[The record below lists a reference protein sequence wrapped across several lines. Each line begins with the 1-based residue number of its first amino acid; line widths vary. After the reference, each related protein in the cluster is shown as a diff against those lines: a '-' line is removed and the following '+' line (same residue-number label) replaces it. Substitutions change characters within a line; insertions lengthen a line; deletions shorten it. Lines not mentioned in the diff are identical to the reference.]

1 MQLKT
6 WLKDLRRLG
15 RVDISWFLIWVMIYL
30 GFLTLDIF
38 YPEFWVASSILKYT
52 GIFLCIIYA
61 HHKYGRDY
69 MLQLALLFTFLA
81 DTILVWTP
89 HVIPGVYVFSVAQFL
104 HLMRLT
110 KLPRRALSIY
120 AAMISLF
127 FAITI
132 TLGLTPIYAI
142 ATVYG
147 LELICNLVMAIK
159 NYRAN
164 RKDFRARC
172 AFYGFSAFI
181 CCDICVAIRFLAITG
196 TIPGTLTP
204 IIALLV
210 WVFYYPSQVLISNS
224 SNYDPVK
231 RQKFAKNKSIG

>member
-6 WLKDLRRLG
+6 WLKDLRRLS
-15 RVDISWFLIWVMIYL
+15 RVDISWFMIWVFIYL

-38 YPEFWVASSILKYT
+38 YPDFWVASSILKYV
-52 GIFLCIIYA
+52 GIFLCIVYA
-61 HHKYGRDY
+61 NHKYNSDY

-110 KLPRRALSIY
+110 KLPRRALSIF

-127 FAITI
+127 FAITVAC
-132 TLGLTPIYAI
+132 GLTPIYAI

-147 LELICNLVMAIK
+147 IELICNLVMSIK

-164 RKDFRARC
+164 RKDYRARC
-172 AFYGFSAFI
+172 AFYGFAAFI
-181 CCDICVAIRFLAITG
+181 CCDICVATRFLALNG
-196 TIPGTLTP
+196 AIPNNFTP

-210 WVFYYPSQVLISNS
+210 WVFYYPSQVLIANS
-224 SNYDPVK
+224 SNYAPTK
-231 RQKFAKNKSIG
+231 RRKFAKNKSIG

>member
-1 MQLKT
+1 MPIKT
-6 WLKDLRRLG
+6 WISDFKRLS
-15 RVDISWFLIWVMIYL
+15 RVDINWFIIWVMIYL
-30 GFLTLDIF
+30 TFLTLDVF
-38 YPEFWVASSILKYT
+38 YPSLWIASSLLKYL
-52 GIFLCIIYA
+52 GIFLCIVYA
-61 HHKYGRDY
+61 HQKYNRDY

-89 HVIPGVYVFSVAQFL
+89 HTIPGVYVFSVAQFL

-132 TLGLTPIYAI
+132 ACGLTPIYAI

-147 LELICNLVMAIK
+147 LELICNLVMATK
-159 NYRAN
+159 NYRASKN
-164 RKDFRARC
+164 DYRARC
-172 AFYGFSAFI
+172 AFYGFAAFI
-181 CCDICVAIRFLAITG
+181 CCDVCVAIRFLAING

-210 WVFYYPSQVLISNS
+210 WVFYYPSQVLIANS
-224 SNYDPVK
+224 SNYGPAK